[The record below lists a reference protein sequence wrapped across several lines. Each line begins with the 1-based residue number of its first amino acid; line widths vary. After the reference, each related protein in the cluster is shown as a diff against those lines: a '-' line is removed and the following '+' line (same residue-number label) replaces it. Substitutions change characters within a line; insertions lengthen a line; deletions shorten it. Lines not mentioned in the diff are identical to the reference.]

1 MSGLENIIQNIK
13 EEAEQEKKSIL
24 KEAKEEADTKKSKAE
39 ENAESE
45 KKRITKKGRRE
56 ADRIKKRK
64 IASARRKARQK
75 KLEAREEIIQKTLER
90 AKEELAELRDD
101 NERYKEVLKDLII
114 TGGIAV
120 GGGDLEVSVLRNDKK
135 LISEKEIGE
144 MTEKISKETGNE
156 TELEVLANLQ
166 NADGGTTVQKSDGS
180 ITCNNTFKAKLQ
192 RMKSSLRPKI
202 SEILFEE

>member
-13 EEAEQEKKSIL
+13 EEAEQEKESIL
-24 KEAKEEADTKKSKAE
+24 KKAKNEADTKKSETEEKAE
-39 ENAESE
+39 TE
-45 KKRITKKGRRE
+45 KERIIERGRRE
-56 ADRIKKRK
+56 ADRIKRRT
-64 IASARRKARQK
+64 IASARREARQK
-75 KLEAREEIIQKTLER
+75 KLEAREELIQRALED
-90 AKEELAELRDD
+90 AEEELAELRDD

-144 MTEKISKETGNE
+144 MTEKIFKETGNE

-166 NADGGTTVQKSDGS
+166 NADGGTIVQKSDGS
-180 ITCNNTFKAKLQ
+180 ITCNNTFKSKLQ

-202 SEILFEE
+202 SGILFEE